1 MGPVPA
7 RAEPGEAALLCGF
20 HQRFDEGRRWRSR
33 GLCARGDHRPD
44 GRRVGVP
51 CFGREPR
58 EEEGA
63 RVLALRVGRLARS
76 GERAEGLEE
85 RALRAA
91 GGGERDPV
99 RERRTR
105 SLGGLLRSF
114 GRRAQAAEGI
124 GRRTAPEGDE
134 AAHPLDQVTVLP
146 ALGELLD
153 QPLER
158 GHVALEERALRHL
171 GDGVGRRAQRCGVV
185 LRHEQRG
192 LAGPADRT
200 RVRAHEPLDAV
211 AAVGVAAA
219 LSSRHCLGVP
229 LLKPDAQASHAA
241 DLLRLIRGDRPDRA
255 EVDAFETYLVAALD
269 HGLNAS
275 TFTARVVASTQAGMQ
290 ASILA
295 AFCALTG
302 PLHGGAP
309 GPVLDMLD
317 AIEESGDAAEWIAN
331 ELASGRRL
339 MGFGHRIYR
348 VRDPRADVLKAS
360 LKKLGKIGR
369 LERAEQIEQ
378 EAITALSIHKSGRRL
393 DVNTEFYTAL
403 LLETLKIPRQ
413 CFTSVFAAAR
423 VAGWVA
429 HIREEEAV
437 GRLIR
442 PRSQYLGKMPKR
454 AA

>member
-1 MGPVPA
+1 MNRTIDDFVGAKTILSHVD
-7 RAEPGEAALLCGF
+7 GAA
-20 HQRFDEGRRWRSR
+20 
-33 GLCARGDHRPD
+33 
-44 GRRVGVP
+44 
-51 CFGREPR
+51 
-58 EEEGA
+58 
-63 RVLALRVGRLARS
+63 GRLIIR
-76 GERAEGLEE
+76 GHDLEE
-85 RALRAA
+85 LAGHQSFEDATRLLWSEVVALDQTADFSIAVELGKARTTAFQRQAPLLRAA
-91 GGGERDPV
+91 PKLSQTDTMRFLLSAEPAAKSV
-99 RERRTR
+99 R
-105 SLGGLLRSF
+105 
-114 GRRAQAAEGI
+114 
-124 GRRTAPEGDE
+124 
-134 AAHPLDQVTVLP
+134 
-146 ALGELLD
+146 
-153 QPLER
+153 
-158 GHVALEERALRHL
+158 
-171 GDGVGRRAQRCGVV
+171 
-185 LRHEQRG
+185 
-192 LAGPADRT
+192 
-200 RVRAHEPLDAV
+200 EPLDAV

-219 LSSRHCLGVP
+219 LSSRHCLGLP
-229 LLKPDAQASHAA
+229 LLEPDAQASHAA

-317 AIEESGDAAEWIAN
+317 AIEESGDAAKWIAE

-360 LKKLGKIGR
+360 LKRLGKIGR

-403 LLETLKIPRQ
+403 LLETLQIPRQ

-442 PRSQYLGKMPKR
+442 PQSQYLGKMPKR